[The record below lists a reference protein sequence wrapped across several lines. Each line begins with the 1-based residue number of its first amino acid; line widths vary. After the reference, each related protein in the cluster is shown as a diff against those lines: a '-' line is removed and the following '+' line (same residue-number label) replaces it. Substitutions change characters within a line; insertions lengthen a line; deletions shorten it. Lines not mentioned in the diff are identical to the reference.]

1 MIRASL
7 RRRGFTLVE
16 LLVVIAI
23 IGILVA
29 LLLPAIQAAR
39 EAARR
44 AQCSN
49 NIKQLGVALHNFHDT
64 YKVMPPGLYNRV
76 NDWSTAP
83 PVGTYLNRNGWFP
96 HVLPFIEQL
105 ALNEQ
110 WISENATGGGHTF
123 SGRHNAIPAFLC
135 PSDPAGAKA
144 SNDGISG
151 NYLLSGGARAW
162 GAQNTAT
169 DSAGGEPTGM
179 FYPQSRVRLGDV
191 VDGTS
196 STLMSSE
203 IILALD
209 GPAVVGGCSGGT
221 RDMRGLYWNHVHMG
235 SLFVSVRP
243 PNSPFGDVVGWSCIN
258 HARAPCSSCSY
269 SNGMV
274 TPRSYHPG
282 GVHVGLADGSVR
294 FVADSIEAAVFQA
307 LGTRNG
313 QEVVPTL

>member
-1 MIRASL
+1 
-7 RRRGFTLVE
+7 
-16 LLVVIAI
+16 LVVIAI

-49 NIKQLGVALHNFHDT
+49 NLRQLGVGLHNFHDT
-64 YKVMPPGLYNRV
+64 HKVLPPGLYNRI
-76 NDWSTAP
+76 NDWTTAP
-83 PVGTYLNRNGWFP
+83 PVGTALDRNGWFP
-96 HVLPFIEQL
+96 HVLPFIEQT
-105 ALNEQ
+105 ALFDQ
-110 WISENATGGGHTF
+110 WVSESTTGVNGLNF
-123 SGRHNAIPAFLC
+123 SGRHTVIPAFLC

-144 SNDGISG
+144 STNGISG
-151 NYLLSGGARAW
+151 NYLLSGGGRAW
-162 GAQNTAT
+162 GNQNTMT
-169 DSAGGEPTGM
+169 DSTGGQPTGL
-179 FYPQSRVRLGDV
+179 FYSQSRVRLGDI

-203 IILALD
+203 IILVPD
-209 GPAVVGGCSGGT
+209 GPAVVAGCSGGT

-235 SLFVSVRP
+235 TLFVSLRA
-243 PNSPFGDVVGWSCIN
+243 PNSPVPDVVGWSCIN
-258 HARAPCSSCSY
+258 HTNAPCNSCSY
-269 SNGMV
+269 STGVV

-294 FVADSIEAAVFQA
+294 FVADSIDVAVFQA